1 MVLVRRREEEEM
13 REAQEVGWWEG
24 FQVRLALHAKRKGSW
39 GRG

>member
-24 FQVRLALHAKRKGSW
+24 FQLYWLL
-39 GRG
+39 